1 MTDTNKLTELT
12 KDFIA
17 FQQEI
22 PEIAFNAQ
30 VSYGATKF
38 KYTDLPMLLKILR
51 PLLNKHN
58 FALIQSVDSRLDT
71 NGTPSGVIKTILLHQ
86 SGEALTS
93 DTFYDISGK
102 SQDQGARITY
112 AKRYALCAI
121 CGVQGEEDLDA
132 TNQSNPEPT
141 KAAKKPEPTK
151 AERDALKDSLAAAK
165 TGQEINTL
173 VKDFKAKYELS
184 SAFSVALEKVVNKEL
199 ERVK

>member
-1 MTDTNKLTELT
+1 MTDTNKLTALT

-22 PEIAFNAQ
+22 PEIPFNAK
-30 VSYGATKF
+30 VSYGTTQF
-38 KYTDLPMLLKILR
+38 KYTDLPLLLKTLR

-58 FALIQSVDSRLDT
+58 FALIQSVDSRLDV

-86 SGEALTS
+86 TGEALTS

-121 CGVQGEEDLDA
+121 CGVQGEEDLDG
-132 TNQSNPEPT
+132 TNVTNPEPAKPT
-141 KAAKKPEPTK
+141 KKPEPNK
-151 AERDALKDSLAAAK
+151 DERDALKNALAAAK
-165 TGQEINTL
+165 TGLEINTL
-173 VKDFKAKYELS
+173 VKDFKAKYELTA
-184 SAFSVALEKVVNKEL
+184 AFDKALTSVVNKEL